1 MRLGSYF
8 ETGLEA
14 TLTNME
20 TASNMSFGSP
30 PHPVMAKLPPDED
43 DGHYMHDCQYTVATP
58 GMTINYSLG
67 ALESERDAVV
77 ADRKGT
83 VVINVDNE
91 APGEG
96 PSLEHRSEL
105 SLNYGQYEQYKAWLR
120 AQLTRYLQ
128 CELPASISPLDVG
141 DIPWWRDAETE
152 EGLPLV
158 AHDIVLFFADRNAD
172 SSPREQCIVAYKQ
185 TGDGWVATDA
195 LKSVLAAGKNPF
207 TQAPLDRQRTRLHHV
222 HSVVK
227 RKTGA
232 DMVRYLQ
239 TSLPPSIQ
247 AVDAGG
253 LPEWSSGETEN
264 GLLMPMA
271 AGDIVLFF
279 ADRTGNTERMHDD
292 QGIVAYTMEAGS
304 GVYKAT
310 SALTN
315 TLATKQNPFTRAP
328 LQANDIRLRRVV
340 VSPNEEGGGAGGGP
354 ASKRIRL
361 ERRQRRQSRRRRAGR
376 GRAST
381 HSRR

>member
-1 MRLGSYF
+1 METSTKLSFGPLSNPVIMSKPEPDDDDEVEYEVTSTGMSTNYRLG
-8 ETGLEA
+8 TW
-14 TLTNME
+14 
-20 TASNMSFGSP
+20 
-30 PHPVMAKLPPDED
+30 
-43 DGHYMHDCQYTVATP
+43 
-58 GMTINYSLG
+58 
-67 ALESERDAVV
+67 ESEHDSVSRHHVIITVSDNRLTVWRHAVIDGSENLEGAEGWAAAV
-77 ADRKGT
+77 SHSSHIMFK
-83 VVINVDNE
+83 V
-91 APGEG
+91 GE
-96 PSLEHRSEL
+96 EDHRF
-105 SLNYGQYEQYKAWLR
+105 EQYKAWLR
-120 AQLTRYLQ
+120 SQMTSYLQ
-128 CELPASISPLDVG
+128 CELPPSIQPREIVDLPKWSDAQTEDGLSMVAGDV
-141 DIPWWRDAETE
+141 
-152 EGLPLV
+152 
-158 AHDIVLFFADRNAD
+158 VLFFADGD
-172 SSPREQCIVAYKQ
+172 KQGIVAYKR
-185 TGDGWVATDA
+185 TGDNWVPTDA

-207 TQAPLDRQRTRLHHV
+207 TQAPLNRKSTRLRYV
-222 HSVVK
+222 VSVK
-227 RKTGA
+227 PKPGA

-247 AVDAGG
+247 AVDAGS